1 MVLVL
6 VVIGNS
12 SGYVVREGRE
22 RGRKKEKNERRLTIM
37 MIVMMTIV
45 RWMDDIKKDITMTTH
60 GVGIER
66 KR

>member
-1 MVLVL
+1 
-6 VVIGNS
+6 
-12 SGYVVREGRE
+12 
-22 RGRKKEKNERRLTIM
+22 M